1 MGLFY
6 KYMYKTTDFCGTKHR
21 GTIKT
26 TTKGKDMEQY
36 QEVCRIT
43 RSVPNYTCSFLDF
56 VCQFGSYVKGLPK
69 TKRKNL
75 VFGYIL
81 GSASV
86 YM

>member
-1 MGLFY
+1 MIILQEHVKDYRLLWDKTQSDY
-6 KYMYKTTDFCGTKHR
+6 KDH
-21 GTIKT
+21 
-26 TTKGKDMEQY
+26 TKGKDMEQY

-43 RSVPNYTCSFLDF
+43 MSVPNYTCIFLDF

-69 TKRKNL
+69 MKRKNL
-75 VFGYIL
+75 VFGYSL